1 MKKSAMTAAVFLLA
15 AGIFAGCGKKQADQ
29 TALEDKTLPE
39 IVDLIY
45 EQKDPGLAVAT
56 TEVDT
61 GDAAA
66 LKYSTGLESGEGV
79 EAAAVSE
86 AMISAQAY
94 SLVLVRAED
103 AADTEALAQKM
114 QEGIDPA
121 KWICVQAD
129 DLEVSGYGDVA
140 MLIMVSSELEDSVTA
155 EEITEAFRAVCGG
168 QLAFEL

>member
-114 QEGIDPA
+114 QEGHRSRQMDLCPGGRPGGFRLRGCGHADHGFLGAGGFRHRGGDHRGFPRGLRRPA
-121 KWICVQAD
+121 
-129 DLEVSGYGDVA
+129 G
-140 MLIMVSSELEDSVTA
+140 
-155 EEITEAFRAVCGG
+155 F
-168 QLAFEL
+168 

>member
-15 AGIFAGCGKKQADQ
+15 AGILAGCGKKQADQ

-61 GDAAA
+61 GD
-66 LKYSTGLESGEGV
+66 
-79 EAAAVSE
+79 AAVSE

>member
-103 AADTEALAQKM
+103 AADTEGAGSKDAGGHRSRQM
-114 QEGIDPA
+114 GSVSRRTTWRFPA
-121 KWICVQAD
+121 TGMWPC
-129 DLEVSGYGDVA
+129 
-140 MLIMVSSELEDSVTA
+140 
-155 EEITEAFRAVCGG
+155 
-168 QLAFEL
+168 